1 MVLVIVCLLLLTG
14 VPSPEPSL
22 AAEDETAYAG
32 LTTETT
38 SWGISYD
45 WEDLPPDV
53 HDMTGIDIDEMI
65 TEIERA
71 ANQGGIDLD
80 LTYGVEGITHYYV
93 TQAPGTSSEIRLDGG
108 ERVNVYSVVTTI
120 NLRTGIAADV
130 GVDAAWADGDVG
142 FDLVL
147 DEAARFGIIFDI
159 EATEYYTSNGDFA
172 GMDMKAS
179 GSVSF
184 ESTMTLDGV
193 VNGGRDSINF
203 DDTRLT
209 IDVDW
214 TLTELTAEW
223 RMGEVSTVFK
233 DLTSGDYDV
242 IEWTCVDDWE
252 EQSRREWTE
261 SSNYRSRSTG
271 YSDRYGVQVDTD
283 HDYGNEDYE
292 TWWIEDTGADA
303 IRLKFDRF
311 ETEGC
316 CDDLT
321 IYDEHTGDYLGG
333 IAGYQ
338 GGGEG
343 DEYGYTTP
351 WYATDSIRIVWNSD
365 GSITDWGFELDHWE
379 SGDSLDGTDYL
390 TLNDD
395 CGEFEFN
402 WRSSLSYDLQ
412 LSDFPAADLG
422 FTSDQASFGISDTLS
437 SSGSGDE
444 NVYFHTEFEVVDHDY
459 SINMPDGTTNDVV
472 RIRSNGPISESLSD
486 TLARGI
492 EWSLDDIDWELEG
505 DMENTAEDWEDDYD
519 ERDNSLLDMENDF
532 EDSDFERDM
541 EDFIDEFE
549 ENMEEIEDDSDF
561 VYQDADMY
569 WLIDKDSYHYV
580 SPQMIVEDERGVE
593 TQMFGP
599 AGTGYAA
606 PAQGEDVEV
615 DFSQGAAAENKQ
627 SEVEDISSMD
637 EMISGS
643 PSDEDSLMLYIISGG
658 IALAV
663 LLLLGMVVMVS
674 RRRRR
679 GGRRGG
685 AYEEEYGVNEAFN
698 DTAYQQIA
706 GEMGYAGYDEGAQTM
721 TGQVTQQ
728 AAQPS
733 GHTTATPMAAASPV
747 VPPQQPMAPPMSPP
761 MSPQARICSNCGS
774 PGTWYDQQQW
784 HWCELCAQWLP

>member
-1 MVLVIVCLLLLTG
+1 
-14 VPSPEPSL
+14 
-22 AAEDETAYAG
+22 
-32 LTTETT
+32 
-38 SWGISYD
+38 
-45 WEDLPPDV
+45 
-53 HDMTGIDIDEMI
+53 
-65 TEIERA
+65 
-71 ANQGGIDLD
+71 
-80 LTYGVEGITHYYV
+80 
-93 TQAPGTSSEIRLDGG
+93 
-108 ERVNVYSVVTTI
+108 VTTI

-179 GSVSF
+179 GSVNF
-184 ESTMTLDGV
+184 ESTMTLNGV
-193 VNGGRDSINF
+193 VDGGRDSINF
-203 DDTRLT
+203 DNTRLM

-252 EQSRREWTE
+252 EPSRREWTE

-271 YSDRYGVQVDTD
+271 YSDRYGDQVDTG
-283 HDYGNEDYE
+283 HNYGDNEYE

-303 IRLKFDRF
+303 IRLEFERF

-316 CDDLT
+316 CDYLT
-321 IYDEHTGDYLGG
+321 IYDDNTGDYLGRIG
-333 IAGYQ
+333 GDQ
-338 GGGEG
+338 GE
-343 DEYGYTTP
+343 GYTTP
-351 WYATDSIRIVWNSD
+351 WYATDSIRIEWESD
-365 GSITDWGFELDHWE
+365 SSVVRWGFELDHWE

-402 WRSSLSYDLQ
+402 WRSSLSYDLR
-412 LSDFPAADLG
+412 LSDFPATDLG
-422 FTSDQASFGISDTLS
+422 FTADQASLDISDTLS

-472 RIRSNGPISESLSD
+472 RIRSNGPISDSLSD

-492 EWSLDDIDWELEG
+492 EWSLDDIDWELER
-505 DMENTAEDWEDDYD
+505 DVENTAEDWEEDYD

-532 EDSDFERDM
+532 QNSDFERDM

-569 WLIDKDSYHYV
+569 WLIDRDSYHYV

-593 TQMFGP
+593 TQMIGP
-599 AGTGYAA
+599 SGTGYAA
-606 PAQGEDVEV
+606 PRVDEDVEI
-615 DFSQGAAAENKQ
+615 DFLQGAAAEDKQ
-627 SEVEDISSMD
+627 SEVEQISSMD

-643 PSDEDSLMLYIISGG
+643 PSNEDSLMLYIISGG

-663 LLLLGMVVMVS
+663 LLLLGVVVMVS
-674 RRRRR
+674 RRRRK
-679 GGRRGG
+679 GGRRRG
-685 AYEEEYGVNEAFN
+685 AYADAEEHNVNEAFN
-698 DTAYQQIA
+698 DTAYQQIT
-706 GEMGYAGYDEGAQTM
+706 GEMGYGEGGAQTM
-721 TGQVTQQ
+721 TGQVAQQ

-747 VPPQQPMAPPMSPP
+747 VPSQQPMAPMP
-761 MSPQARICSNCGS
+761 PQARICSNCGS

>member
-1 MVLVIVCLLLLTG
+1 MRTRLSMVLVIVCLLLLTS

-22 AAEDETAYAG
+22 TTEDEPAYAG

-45 WEDLPPDV
+45 WEDLPADV
-53 HDMTGIDIDEMI
+53 NDMTGVDIDEMI
-65 TEIERA
+65 IEIERA

-93 TQAPGTSSEIRLDGG
+93 TQAPGTSSEVRLGGG
-108 ERVNVYSVVTTI
+108 ERVNVDSVVTTI
-120 NLRTGIAADV
+120 TLRTGIAADV

-142 FDLVL
+142 FNLVL

-159 EATEYYTSNGDFA
+159 EATEYYTSNGGFA

-184 ESTMTLDGV
+184 ESTMALNGV

-203 DDTRLT
+203 DNTRLT
-209 IDVDW
+209 VDVDW

-223 RMGEVSTVFK
+223 RMGEVSTIYK

-252 EQSRREWTE
+252 DEPGRRTWTE
-261 SSNYRSRSTG
+261 SSNYHSRSTG
-271 YSDRYGVQVDTD
+271 YSDRNGDQVDTGHNYD
-283 HDYGNEDYE
+283 DNEYE

-311 ETEGC
+311 ETES
-316 CDDLT
+316 DYDYLR
-321 IYDEHTGDYLGG
+321 IYDDHTGEYLGH
-333 IAGYQ
+333 ITGYR
-338 GGGEG
+338 GYE
-343 DEYGYTTP
+343 YTTP
-351 WYATDSIRIVWNSD
+351 WYATDSIRLEWSSD
-365 GSITDWGFELDHWE
+365 GSETDWGFELDRWE
-379 SGDSLDGTDYL
+379 SGDSQDGIDYL
-390 TLNDD
+390 ALNDD
-395 CGEFEFN
+395 CGDVDHT

-422 FTSDQASFGISDTLS
+422 FTSDQASLGISDTLS
-437 SSGSGDE
+437 SSGSDDRE
-444 NVYFHTEFEVVDHDY
+444 VYFHTEFEVVDHDY
-459 SINMPDGTTNDVV
+459 SINMPDGTANDVV
-472 RIRSNGPISESLSD
+472 RIRSNGPISDSLGD

-492 EWSLDDIDWELEG
+492 EWSLDDLDLELER
-505 DMENTAEDWEDDYD
+505 DVENTAEDWEDDYD
-519 ERDNSLLDMENDF
+519 EQDNSLFDMENDF
-532 EDSDFERDM
+532 QDSDFERDM
-541 EDFIDEFE
+541 EDFMEELE
-549 ENMEEIEDDSDF
+549 ENMEQIGGDSDV

-580 SPQMIVEDERGVE
+580 SPQMIVEDDRDDEV
-593 TQMFGP
+593 QMIGP
-599 AGTGYAA
+599 SGTGYAA
-606 PAQGEDVEV
+606 PPQGEDIEIS
-615 DFSQGAAAENKQ
+615 FSQGAAAEDKQ
-627 SEVEDISSMD
+627 SEVEQISSMD
-637 EMISGS
+637 ELIAGTS
-643 PSDEDSLMLYIISGG
+643 PNEDSLMLYIISGG

-663 LLLLGMVVMVS
+663 LLLLGVVVMVS
-674 RRRRR
+674 RRRRK

-685 AYEEEYGVNEAFN
+685 THAEEHNVNEAFN

-706 GEMGYAGYDEGAQTM
+706 GEMGYGGYNEGAQTM
-721 TGQVTQQ
+721 TGQVAQQ
-728 AAQPS
+728 TAQPS

-747 VPPQQPMAPPMSPP
+747 APPQQSMPPT
-761 MSPQARICSNCGS
+761 PQPRICSNCGS

>member
-1 MVLVIVCLLLLTG
+1 MVLVIAGLLLLTG

-22 AAEDETAYAG
+22 AAEDETAYTG

-45 WEDLPPDV
+45 WGDLPADV
-53 HDMTGIDIDEMI
+53 HDMTGIDIDEI
-65 TEIERA
+65 IIEIERA

-80 LTYGVEGITHYYV
+80 LAYGVEGTTHYYV
-93 TQAPGTSSEIRLDGG
+93 TQAPGPSDDLRLNGG
-108 ERVNVYSVVTTI
+108 QRVEVSSVVTTI

-130 GVDAAWADGDVG
+130 RVDAAWADGDVG

-184 ESTMTLDGV
+184 ASTMTLNGV

-209 IDVDW
+209 IDVEW

-252 EQSRREWTE
+252 EPSRREWTE
-261 SSNYRSRSTG
+261 ADDYRIRNSG
-271 YSDRYGVQVDTD
+271 YSDSNGYQVDTD
-283 HDYGNEDYE
+283 HNYPNYDSE
-292 TWWIEDTGADA
+292 TWWIEEPGADA

-311 ETEGC
+311 DTERSY
-316 CDDLT
+316 DYLN
-321 IYDEHTGDYLGG
+321 IYDGHTGDHLGR
-333 IAGYQ
+333 ITGYH
-338 GGGEG
+338 G
-343 DEYGYTTP
+343 YGYTTP
-351 WYATDSIRIVWNSD
+351 WYATDSIRLEWSSD
-365 GSITDWGFELDHWE
+365 GSATDWGFELDRWQ
-379 SGDSLDGTDYL
+379 SGDALGGTDYL

-395 CGEFEFN
+395 CGEVDYT

-437 SSGSGDE
+437 SSEGYDTE
-444 NVYFHTEFEVVDHDY
+444 VTFYTEFEVVDHDY

-472 RIRSNGPISESLSD
+472 RIRSDGPISDSLSD
-486 TLARGI
+486 TLVRGI
-492 EWSLDDIDWELEG
+492 EWSLDDIDWGLER
-505 DMENTAEDWEDDYD
+505 DVENTAEDWEEDYD

-532 EDSDFERDM
+532 QDSDFERDM
-541 EDFIDEFE
+541 EDFMDELE
-549 ENMEEIEDDSDF
+549 DNMEEIEDDSDF

-593 TQMFGP
+593 TQMIGP
-599 AGTGYAA
+599 SGTGYAA
-606 PAQGEDVEV
+606 PRVDEDVDI
-615 DFSQGAAAENKQ
+615 DFLQGAAAEDKQ
-627 SEVEDISSMD
+627 SEVEQISSMD

-643 PSDEDSLMLYIISGG
+643 PSNEDSLMLYIISGG

-663 LLLLGMVVMVS
+663 LLLLGVVVMVS
-674 RRRRR
+674 RRRRK
-679 GGRRGG
+679 GGHRGG
-685 AYEEEYGVNEAFN
+685 AYAEEHNVNEAFN

-706 GEMGYAGYDEGAQTM
+706 GEMGYTGYDEGAQTM
-721 TGQVTQQ
+721 TGQVAQQ

-747 VPPQQPMAPPMSPP
+747 VPPRQPMA
-761 MSPQARICSNCGS
+761 PQARICSNCGS